1 MHSASYKRSST
12 SSRFSHR
19 KFSEV
24 TMICTLVVFV
34 AACAAV
40 TAAAEPRL
48 VSPRQSCPV
57 TLPAQCTQQ
66 SIEYIRLLQG
76 ITSVIRTPETV
87 NRLADTIG
95 PFLETFCNSDCLEVV
110 LRAYACAIT
119 NVNQLQ
125 NLTTDMLCSRQED
138 GTLCPVKIVQEL
150 NRTTTSSS
158 TGNLLPLCLTGPT
171 PTQLNCD
178 TACQQ
183 SYTEVRNRLGCCG
196 ANWYGARSPN
206 PGYRAFGNNFAV
218 CNVTL
223 GNVCTSGAAGLY
235 LNVLLIAAVILL
247 SMAMI

>member
-1 MHSASYKRSST
+1 
-12 SSRFSHR
+12 
-19 KFSEV
+19 
-24 TMICTLVVFV
+24 MICTLVVFV

-57 TLPAQCTQQ
+57 TLPAQCTVM
-66 SIEYIRLLQG
+66 SNEYILLLQG
-76 ITSVIRTPETV
+76 ITSITQTPETI
-87 NRLADTIG
+87 NRIADTIG
-95 PFLETFCNSDCLEVV
+95 PFLQTFCTSDCLEVV
-110 LRAYACAIT
+110 LRAYACINT
-119 NVNQLQ
+119 NPQQ

-150 NRTTTSSS
+150 QRTTTSSS
-158 TGNLLPLCLTGPT
+158 IGSLVPLCVTGSP

-178 TACQQ
+178 MACQQ
-183 SYTEVRNRLGCCG
+183 SYTELRSMLGCCG

-206 PGYRAFGNNFAV
+206 PTYRLFGNNFAA
-218 CNVTL
+218 CNVNL

-235 LNVLLIAAVILL
+235 LNVLLVAAVILL